1 MTSSGTEPFAV
12 GGRLTDGVGFGLRP
26 LARGVGEAS
35 SPGSNRTSPAWVPRP
50 LRRGLR
56 RAARSPGQRRRRHG
70 HHQAGDPGER
80 EGSPGPEPRNPA
92 VADRL
97 LDESLAERG
106 DRNGRGGKADS
117 DGHRQCLTRDGGGQH
132 ENRPVPEIQRVRD
145 APQPARRSRRE
156 QPGGSDERHVE
167 ATEEDQRRAD
177 GREQGGDPGN
187 GVATLMTAP
196 APTINASPTAL
207 ASTAGQRGIALS
219 RLAARNTSAP
229 RASSHARAGRR
240 KNASGAST
248 CVRRRDSTSDMRP
261 TIATTA
267 TMAPVQRLTPA
278 NRVARSSRA
287 GQNR

>member
-12 GGRLTDGVGFGLRP
+12 GGRLADGVGFGLRP

-35 SPGSNRTSPAWVPRP
+35 SPRQHE
-50 LRRGLR
+50 LRRGSRDLSAEA
-56 RAARSPGQRRRRHG
+56 RAGQAGRLADGDRRHG

-80 EGSPGPEPRNPA
+80 EGSPGPEPRDPA

-106 DRNGRGGKADS
+106 DRYGRCGKADS
-117 DGHRQCLTRDGGGQH
+117 HGHRQRLARDGGGQH

-145 APQPARRSRRE
+145 APQPAGRSRRE
-156 QPGGSDERHVE
+156 QPRGSDERHVE

-177 GREQGGDPGN
+177 GREQGGNSGN
-187 GVATLMTAP
+187 GVATSMTAP
-196 APTINASPTAL
+196 APTINASPAAL

-248 CVRRRDSTSDMRP
+248 CVRRRE
-261 TIATTA
+261 
-267 TMAPVQRLTPA
+267 
-278 NRVARSSRA
+278 ARA
-287 GQNR
+287 M